1 MKKYKSSRSRQWW
14 AALHEEWESSGQSI
28 VDFCKKRGVRFQS
41 FYNWRSK
48 FMRDGVVSKSVQK
61 AKELL
66 APVKEQPMICSGD
79 RLSFI
84 ELPVSSGQTSCAAIT
99 LESPTGWRVQI
110 HSANT
115 WEALHNAVRLLEDL
129 S

>member
-1 MKKYKSSRSRQWW
+1 MKKDGTVRSRQGWLE
-14 AALHEEWESSGQSI
+14 LHEKWESSGQSI
-28 VDFCKKRGVRFQS
+28 VDFCKERGVRFQS

-61 AKELL
+61 AKALL